1 MPDECTAGRTDE
13 RRADAAFR
21 EAREPWLAA
30 AILISGWGGEAARE
44 ALSRAL
50 AGERAGDL
58 SAADFWVEVHGC
70 IRRLW

>member
-1 MPDECTAGRTDE
+1 MPDPCTAGRTDE
-13 RRADAAFR
+13 GRADAAFR
-21 EAREPWLAA
+21 DEQEPWLAA
-30 AILISGWGGEAARE
+30 IVLIAGWADEAARE

-50 AGERAGDL
+50 GGERAGDP